1 MDTLT
6 IIKNSKMTNDNKYIP
21 ENNESND
28 ELNSNESNE
37 RDTKENNESNE
48 NNEFNEVNS
57 KENNE
62 IDDNLSS
69 LLEKRLNINNKKEIP
84 LDILQKIFTVK
95 KADIFLKIEKPEL
108 YGKKNNRCRKD
119 KYLGDKNKFW
129 EDIQKIDPNKILN
142 FTRNHSINN
151 DKYQYIHNNL
161 EWVKETLKKTNISKE
176 KSPCQP
182 EQFSESVV
190 KPNIRKRIQL
200 LDNDIIENC
209 MKDLQ
214 EPLRNHVKERIN
226 QQLKADYSEYIIMMN
241 CPKIIPTLHH
251 TKGVDMYLLNDDN
264 TIEKLDIKTTRSVF
278 GITEPANAIKKL
290 YEKQG
295 SDRFSASPRLYIYL
309 SNNEIPNKEDIENQ
323 LNKKYNIKFSYDNIQ
338 YNVEGARIIFI

>member
-1 MDTLT
+1 MDSNVINNSNKLN
-6 IIKNSKMTNDNKYIP
+6 KNNNNHSEAN
-21 ENNESND
+21 EQNNESG
-28 ELNSNESNE
+28 
-37 RDTKENNESNE
+37 
-48 NNEFNEVNS
+48 NEVND
-57 KENNE
+57 K
-62 IDDNLSS
+62 LSS
-69 LLEKRLNINNKKEIP
+69 LLDESCNISCKKNKSNNLDLEEKNNKKETSVEIYK
-84 LDILQKIFTVK
+84 KIFTVETGHK
-95 KADIFLKIEKPEL
+95 FLKSEKPEL
-108 YGKKNNRCRKD
+108 YGKKNKRCRKD
-119 KYLGDKNKFW
+119 KYLGSKNELW
-129 EDIQKIDPNKILN
+129 VDIQKTDSNKMLK
-142 FTRNHSINN
+142 FTRNESINN
-151 DKYQYIHNNL
+151 KYKNIHNNP

-190 KPNIRKRIQL
+190 KPNIRKRIEL

-209 MKDLQ
+209 IKDLQ
-214 EPLRNHVKERIN
+214 EQLRNHVKERIN
-226 QQLKADYSEYIIMMN
+226 QQLKADYSEYLIMMN

-251 TKGVDMYLLNDDN
+251 TKGVDMYLLNEDN
-264 TIEKLDIKTTRSVF
+264 TIEKLDIKTTRSTF
-278 GITEPANAIKKL
+278 GITDPAEAIKKL